1 MMKFNPKMR
10 VRQVSGENIVMRMGL
25 GETDMTT
32 VMALNES
39 TMMLY
44 ERLRDRSFTLDDVVA
59 LLCEEYDVDP
69 ETARRDAEQWA
80 ADMRRYELILDA

>member
-10 VRQVSGENIVMRMGL
+10 VRQVAGENIVMRMGL

-44 ERLRDRSFTLDDVVA
+44 ERLRDRSFTTDDAVA
-59 LLCEEYDVDP
+59 LLCEEYDIDA
-69 ETARRDAEQWA
+69 ETARHDVEEWM
-80 ADMRRYELILDA
+80 ADMRRYDLIIDA